1 MRDLATIVREARERK
16 GLSLSEA
23 ARQIGMTKA
32 HLWQIESGGAT
43 NPTLRVAA
51 GIRRVLCVSAK
62 ALLDAAGPTS

>member
-23 ARQIGMTKA
+23 AHQIGMTKA

-43 NPTLRVAA
+43 NPTMRVAA
-51 GIRRVLCVSAK
+51 GIRRVLGISAK
-62 ALLDAAGPTS
+62 ALLDAAGATP